1 MSIDTSRARVPGFP
15 RRLAAVFYDAILVFG
30 MLLFAATIVVV
41 PYLELIG
48 PDFPHH
54 NWLYRI
60 FLLTVA
66 CGFYIFFWVRGGQT
80 LGMRVWRFRLVR
92 RDGQGLTYGDAL
104 KRLLWAIV
112 TLAPAGLGLLWVLID
127 RDGLSLYDRLS
138 RTGPVMLK
146 T

>member
-1 MSIDTSRARVPGFP
+1 M
-15 RRLAAVFYDAILVFG
+15 
-30 MLLFAATIVVV
+30 
-41 PYLELIG
+41 
-48 PDFPHH
+48 
-54 NWLYRI
+54 
-60 FLLTVA
+60 A

-80 LGMRVWRFRLVR
+80 LGMRAWRFRLVR